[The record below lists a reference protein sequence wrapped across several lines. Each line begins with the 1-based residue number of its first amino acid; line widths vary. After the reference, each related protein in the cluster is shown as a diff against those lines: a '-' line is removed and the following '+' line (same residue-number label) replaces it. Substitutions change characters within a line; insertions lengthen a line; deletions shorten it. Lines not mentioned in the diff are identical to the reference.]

1 MPKDPV
7 FLKIP
12 TRRIRPNPN
21 QPRRFI
27 TQGAI
32 DAMEASLRE
41 IGQQTPAKVR
51 ALTETEKALGRE
63 IRPAQQMG
71 NGKLSNSDH
80 LLDPDHDYELIG
92 GHIRHAG
99 ALKAGLATLDC
110 LVLDLTPEQAEL
122 AGLVDNQTTDMHWL
136 DWVIAI
142 EKLDKHPSD
151 LSRRAI
157 GVKLGFTH
165 TRINNALKVAKAL
178 TPVSREL
185 IGNTVSTLG
194 PENTVSEIAV
204 RTLAEL
210 GDPKEVEKALPVF
223 LDRKMTAPQAKTL
236 VKHLK
241 EGKPLAAYHANGN
254 NNGPLAQPNH
264 APRLVA
270 SAQVPSAQPAHPSP
284 LGDAPSVPTSRYV
297 FNFGEYWEKVKTD
310 FTEEG
315 EAKTLLGSILL
326 AIIGFA
332 ILGCTIGLVLKLV
345 LWVLSTFFSIHL
357 PDPPPIH

>member
-12 TRRIRPNPN
+12 TKRIRPNPH

-27 TQGAI
+27 TQSAI

-51 ALTETEKALGRE
+51 ALTEAERAQGRE
-63 IRPAQQMG
+63 IHLTQQMG
-71 NGKLSNSDH
+71 DGKLSNSDH

-99 ALKAGLATLDC
+99 AMKAGLATLDC

-142 EKLDKHPSD
+142 ERLDKDPSD

-157 GVKLGFTH
+157 AVKLGFTH

-178 TPVSREL
+178 TPASREL

-194 PENTVSEIAV
+194 PDNTVSEVAV
-204 RTLAEL
+204 RALADL
-210 GDPKEVEKALPVF
+210 GDPKAVEKAMPVF
-223 LDRKMTAPQAKTL
+223 LNRKMTAPQAQRL
-236 VKHLK
+236 VKHIK
-241 EGKPLAAYHANGN
+241 DGKPLEAYNHQSAPKSSLPGKA
-254 NNGPLAQPNH
+254 GTPTVPQPTH
-264 APRLVA
+264 T
-270 SAQVPSAQPAHPSP
+270 PSAP
-284 LGDAPSVPTSRYV
+284 VPTPERDQTL
-297 FNFGEYWEKVKTD
+297 GEYWANMKVELKND
-310 FTEEG
+310 FGMEVTWEPY
-315 EAKTLLGSILL
+315 AVLF
-326 AIIGFA
+326 IGFG
-332 ILGCTIGLVLKLV
+332 ILGGMGWLALKAIG
-345 LWVLSTFFSIHL
+345 WVIHL
-357 PDPPPIH
+357 I

>member
-12 TRRIRPNPN
+12 TNRIRPNPN

-27 TQGAI
+27 TPSAI
-32 DAMEASLRE
+32 EQMEASLRE

-51 ALTETEKALGRE
+51 ALTEAERLA
-63 IRPAQQMG
+63 
-71 NGKLSNSDH
+71 
-80 LLDPDHDYELIG
+80 DPDHDYELIG

-142 EKLDKHPSD
+142 EKLNQGPAKLKQQQIADR
-151 LSRRAI
+151 L
-157 GVKLGFTH
+157 GVTQARVNYG
-165 TRINNALKVAKAL
+165 LKVAKAL
-178 TPVSREL
+178 TPASRDQIYKQL
-185 IGNTVSTLG
+185 IKLG
-194 PENTVSEIAV
+194 PEKVPAERAV
-204 RTLAEL
+204 LAL
-210 GDPKEVEKALPVF
+210 AGLDNPQAVERALPVF
-223 LDRKMTAPQAKTL
+223 LDRRMTAPQAHRL

-241 EGKPLAAYHANGN
+241 EGKPLEAYHANGN

-270 SAQVPSAQPAHPSP
+270 SAQVSPALPHPAHTPSAPAPTS
-284 LGDAPSVPTSRYV
+284 GDA
-297 FNFGEYWEKVKTD
+297 FNFREYWEKVKADLTA
-310 FTEEG
+310 EG
-315 EAKTLLGSILL
+315 EPKTLLGGILL

-332 ILGCTIGLVLKLV
+332 ILGCIIGLVLKIV